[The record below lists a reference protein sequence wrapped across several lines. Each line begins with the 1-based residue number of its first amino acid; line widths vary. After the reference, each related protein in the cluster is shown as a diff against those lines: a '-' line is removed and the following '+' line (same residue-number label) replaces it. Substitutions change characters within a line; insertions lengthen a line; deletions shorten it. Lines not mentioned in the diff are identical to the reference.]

1 MALPVRGGT
10 APDSFDSS
18 EALAPLDFQALFES
32 APDLY
37 LVLDSNLTIVAASD
51 AYLRATLTTRDGI
64 LDRLL
69 FDVFPDNPDD
79 PDASGVGNLR
89 ASLDR
94 VRNDLVPDT
103 MAVQKYDIRRP
114 ETEGGGF
121 EVRYWSPRN
130 SPILHPDGSLAYI
143 IHRVED
149 VTEFARLKDLESEQ
163 QEVAT
168 ALREHTEEMRV
179 EILQRS
185 MELQEANQRLR
196 AASEAKS
203 EFLSR
208 MSHELR
214 TPLNAVLGFGQ
225 VLEMGPLDT
234 DQRQSARQILKA
246 GRHLLDLIDEV
257 LDMARIES
265 GNLAL
270 SIEAVPVADVIRE
283 AIDLIEP
290 LAEREGISL
299 KGRSEGGESFVRADR
314 QRLTQVLLNLAS
326 NAVKYNREGGSVTFS
341 STPVADG
348 LLELRIADT
357 GYGIAPEHLSR
368 VFTPFDRLGADQMQV
383 EGTGIGLS
391 LSKRLVDLMGG
402 EMGVESTPGEG
413 TIFWV
418 RLSQAESP
426 LSPLPPESD
435 ATVRRA
441 ATWKRSVTLLYIE
454 DNLSN
459 LKLIERVLLGRPVRV
474 LAAMQGE
481 LGLELA
487 REHAPDLILLDL
499 HLPGMGGE
507 EVLARLRQEPRTATI
522 PVIVLSADATPGRI
536 QRLLASG
543 AKSYLTKP
551 LDVDKFLWQIDDILE
566 RETEQIDDW

>member
-1 MALPVRGGT
+1 MALPGRGGT
-10 APDSFDSS
+10 APSSLDSG
-18 EALAPLDFQALFES
+18 EALAPLDYQEVFES

-37 LVLDSNLTIVAASD
+37 LVLDPELTIVAVSD
-51 AYLRATLTTRDGI
+51 AYLRATMTKRGDI
-64 LDRLL
+64 LGRHL
-69 FDVFPDNPDD
+69 FEVFPDNPED
-79 PDASGVGNLR
+79 PEATGVGNLR

-114 ETEGGGF
+114 EAEGGGF

-130 SPILHPDGSLAYI
+130 SPVLRADGTLAWI

-149 VTEFARLKDLESEQ
+149 VTEFVRLKESESEQ
-163 QEVAT
+163 QEVTA
-168 ALREHTEEMRV
+168 ALRERTEQMRA
-179 EILQRS
+179 EIVKRS
-185 MELQEANQRLR
+185 IELQEANRQLR

-203 EFLSR
+203 DFLSR
-208 MSHELR
+208 VSHELR

-225 VLEMGPLDT
+225 VLEMGPLDA
-234 DQRQSARQILKA
+234 DQRQSVRQILKA

-265 GNLAL
+265 GNLSL
-270 SIEAVPVADVIRE
+270 SIEAVPVADVMRE

-290 LAEREGISL
+290 LAEREGIRL
-299 KGRSEGGESFVRADR
+299 MGRSDASEAFVQADR

-341 STPVADG
+341 TEMVGDG
-348 LLELRIADT
+348 QLELRVADT
-357 GYGIAPEHLSR
+357 GYGIAPELMDR

-391 LSKRLVDLMGG
+391 LSKALVDLMGG
-402 EMGVESTPGEG
+402 EMGADSTHGEG
-413 TIFWV
+413 SVFWV
-418 RLSQAESP
+418 RLSHADSPLGPLPAESET
-426 LSPLPPESD
+426 S
-435 ATVRRA
+435 VRRA
-441 ATWKRSVTLLYIE
+441 ATWRRSLTMLYIE

-459 LKLIERVLLGRPVRV
+459 LKLIERVLLGRPVKV
-474 LAAMQGE
+474 LAAMQGV

-487 REHAPDLILLDL
+487 REHNPDIVLVDL
-499 HLPGMGGE
+499 HLPVMGGE
-507 EVLARLRQEPRTATI
+507 EVLARLRQDPRTANI

-536 QRLLASG
+536 DRLLASG
-543 AKSYLTKP
+543 AEAYLTKP
-551 LDVDKFLWQIDDILE
+551 LDVDKFLWLIDDILE
-566 RETEQIDDW
+566 RDTERTDDW

>member
-1 MALPVRGGT
+1 MALPGRGGS
-10 APDSFDSS
+10 APSS
-18 EALAPLDFQALFES
+18 LDPSQALAPLDFQALFES

-37 LVLDSNLTIVAASD
+37 LVLDPGLTIVAVSD
-51 AYLRATLTTRDGI
+51 AYLRATMTTRVGI
-64 LDRLL
+64 LGRHL
-69 FDVFPDNPDD
+69 FEVFPDNPDD
-79 PDASGVGNLR
+79 PEANGVGNLR

-94 VRNDLVPDT
+94 VRGDLVPDT

-114 ETEGGGF
+114 DAEGGGF

-130 SPILHPDGSLAYI
+130 APVLRADGTLACI
-143 IHRVED
+143 VHRVED
-149 VTEFARLKDLESEQ
+149 VTEFVRLKELESEQ
-163 QEVAT
+163 QEVT
-168 ALREHTEEMRV
+168 AVLRERTEQMRG
-179 EILQRS
+179 EIVRRS
-185 MELQEANQRLR
+185 TELQEANRQLR

-234 DQRQSARQILKA
+234 DQRQSVRQILKA

-265 GNLAL
+265 GQLAL
-270 SIEAVPVADVIRE
+270 SIEAVPLADVIRE

-290 LAEREGISL
+290 LAEREGIIL
-299 KGRSEGGESFVRADR
+299 KGRSEPCEVFVRADR

-341 STPVADG
+341 STTIEDG
-348 LLELRIADT
+348 RLEIRVADT
-357 GYGIAPEHLSR
+357 GYGIAPELLDR
-368 VFTPFDRLGADQMQV
+368 VFTPFDRLGADRMEV

-402 EMGVESTPGEG
+402 DMGVESVPGEG
-413 TIFWV
+413 SIFWV
-418 RLSQAESP
+418 RLGHAESP
-426 LSPLPPESD
+426 LAPLPAESGQG
-435 ATVRRA
+435 VRRA
-441 ATWKRSVTLLYIE
+441 PTWKRSVTMLYIE

-474 LAAMQGE
+474 LAAMQGP
-481 LGLELA
+481 LGLDLA
-487 REHAPDLILLDL
+487 REHAPDIVLVDL
-499 HLPGMGGE
+499 HLPGMDGE
-507 EVLARLRQEPRTATI
+507 EVLARLRQEPRTATT

-536 QRLLASG
+536 ERLLASG
-543 AKSYLTKP
+543 AEAYLTKP
-551 LDVDKFLWQIDDILE
+551 LDVDKFLWLVDDILE
-566 RETEQIDDW
+566 RETGGADDW